1 MERVEFKDIIQTWLN
16 GRRDAMRQE
25 YNSSGRKASGYFGEH
40 IDVEMYDEG
49 GRINTPLYVGS
60 LVFGRKPTSGGGGGG
75 GKSLY
80 SMILDWIKVKGIT
93 PDNPKMT
100 DNTLAYLIS
109 RKIHKQ
115 GIKVPNQF
123 NDGKLIDN
131 TFTAESVQDL
141 KSELIKIGQKVVTN
155 DLKSIWQR

>member
-49 GRINTPLYVGS
+49 GRMRTPLYVGA

-131 TFTAESVQDL
+131 TFTAGSVQDL
-141 KSELIKIGQKVVTN
+141 KNELIKIGQKVVTN

>member
-1 MERVEFKDIIQTWLN
+1 MERVDFKDIIQTWLN
-16 GRRDAMRQE
+16 GRREALRQA

-49 GRINTPLYVGS
+49 GRINTPLYVGA

-75 GKSLY
+75 RSLY

-109 RKIHKQ
+109 RKIHKK
-115 GIKVPNQF
+115 GIKVPNAF

>member
-1 MERVEFKDIIQTWLN
+1 MERVDFKDIIQTWLN

-60 LVFGRKPTSGGGGGG
+60 LVFGRKPTSGGGGGR
-75 GKSLY
+75 SLY

-141 KSELIKIGQKVVTN
+141 KNELIKIGQKVVTN

>member
-1 MERVEFKDIIQTWLN
+1 MERVDFKDIIQTWLN

-49 GRINTPLYVGS
+49 GRIKTPLYVGA
-60 LVFGRKPTSGGGGGG
+60 LVFGRKKTRNRGGGER
-75 GKSLY
+75 SLY
-80 SMILDWIKVKGIT
+80 SMILDWVKVKGVT

-100 DNTLAYLIS
+100 DNTLAYLIT

-115 GIKVPNQF
+115 GIKVPNAF

-131 TFTAESVQDL
+131 TFTAESVKDL
-141 KSELIKIGQKVVTN
+141 KSELIKIGKKVITN

>member
-49 GRINTPLYVGS
+49 GRIKTPLYVGS

>member
-1 MERVEFKDIIQTWLN
+1 MERVDFKDIIQTWLN

-25 YNSSGRKASGYFGEH
+25 YVSSGRKASGYFGEH

-49 GRINTPLYVGS
+49 GRINTPLYVGA
-60 LVFGRKPTSGGGGGG
+60 LVFGRKPTRRRGGGE
-75 GKSLY
+75 KSLY
-80 SMILDWIKVKGIT
+80 SMIIDWIKVKGIT

-109 RKIHKQ
+109 KKIHKE
-115 GIKVPNQF
+115 GIKVPNDL

-131 TFTAESVQDL
+131 TFTVESVQDL
-141 KSELIKIGQKVVTN
+141 KNELIKIGQKVVTN

>member
-1 MERVEFKDIIQTWLN
+1 MERVDFKDIIQTWLN

-93 PDNPKMT
+93 PDNHKMT

-115 GIKVPNQF
+115 GIKVPNRF

-131 TFTAESVQDL
+131 TFTSESIDDL

>member
-1 MERVEFKDIIQTWLN
+1 MEKVDFKDIIQTWLN
-16 GRRDAMRQE
+16 GRREALRQE

-49 GRINTPLYVGS
+49 GRIKTPLYVGA
-60 LVFGRKPTSGGGGGG
+60 LVFGRKPTSGGGGGR
-75 GKSLY
+75 SLY
-80 SMILDWIKVKGIT
+80 SIILDWIKVKGIT
-93 PDNPKMT
+93 PDDHKMSV
-100 DNTLAYLIS
+100 NTLAYLIS

-115 GIKVPNQF
+115 GIKVPNAF

-141 KSELIKIGQKVVTN
+141 KSELAKIGKKVVTN

>member
-131 TFTAESVQDL
+131 TFTEESVQDL

-155 DLKSIWQR
+155 DLKSIWQQ

>member
-1 MERVEFKDIIQTWLN
+1 MERVDFKDIIQTWLN

-49 GRINTPLYVGS
+49 GRIKTPLYVGA
-60 LVFGRKPTSGGGGGG
+60 LVFGRKPTSGGGGGR
-75 GKSLY
+75 SLY

-141 KSELIKIGQKVVTN
+141 KNELIKIGQKVVTN

>member
-141 KSELIKIGQKVVTN
+141 KNELIKIGQKVVTN

>member
-1 MERVEFKDIIQTWLN
+1 MERVDFKEIIQTWLN

-25 YNSSGRKASGYFGEH
+25 YNSSGRKASGYFGDH

-60 LVFGRKPTSGGGGGG
+60 LVFGRKPTSGGGG

-123 NDGKLIDN
+123 NDGKLIEN
-131 TFTAESVQDL
+131 TFTVESVQDL
-141 KSELIKIGQKVVTN
+141 KNELIKIGQKVVTN

>member
-1 MERVEFKDIIQTWLN
+1 MERVDFKDIIQTWLN

-25 YNSSGRKASGYFGEH
+25 YISSGRKASGYFGEH

-49 GRINTPLYVGS
+49 GRIKTPLYVGA

-75 GKSLY
+75 KSLY
-80 SMILDWIKVKGIT
+80 SIILDWINVKGIT
-93 PDNPKMT
+93 PDNPKMSV
-100 DNTLAYLIS
+100 NTLAYFIT

-115 GIKVPNQF
+115 GIEVPNDF

-141 KSELIKIGQKVVTN
+141 KNELIKIGQKVVTN

>member
-16 GRRDAMRQE
+16 GRREALRQE

-49 GRINTPLYVGS
+49 GRMRTPLYVGA
-60 LVFGRKPTSGGGGGG
+60 LVFGRKPTSSGGGGGG
-75 GKSLY
+75 RSLY

-100 DNTLAYLIS
+100 DNTLAYLIT

-115 GIKVPNQF
+115 GIKVPNQY
-123 NDGKLIDN
+123 NDGKLLDN

>member
-1 MERVEFKDIIQTWLN
+1 MERVDFKDIIQTWLN

-49 GRINTPLYVGS
+49 GRIKTPLYVGV
-60 LVFGRKPTSGGGGGG
+60 LVFGRKPTSGGGGV
-75 GKSLY
+75 KSLY
-80 SMILDWIKVKGIT
+80 SRILDWIKVKGIT
-93 PDNPKMT
+93 PDDHKMT
-100 DNTLAYLIS
+100 DNTLTFLIT

-115 GIKVPNQF
+115 GIKVPNQY

-131 TFTAESVQDL
+131 TFTTESVQDL